1 MDTLIIYDDKG
12 KIFLQLTGDYLSPQG
27 GVQFLELIIPAGKR
41 IKSVDVTVMP
51 NVAILED
58 IPKTE
63 IGIVQEE
70 LIANQI
76 ALDFLLMGGM

>member
-1 MDTLIIYDDKG
+1 MNTLIIYDDKG
-12 KIFLQLTGDYLSPQG
+12 KVFLQLTGDYLTPQG

-63 IGIVQEE
+63 TQMLQDKIQATQEA
-70 LIANQI
+70 I
-76 ALDFLLMGGM
+76 DFLLMGGI